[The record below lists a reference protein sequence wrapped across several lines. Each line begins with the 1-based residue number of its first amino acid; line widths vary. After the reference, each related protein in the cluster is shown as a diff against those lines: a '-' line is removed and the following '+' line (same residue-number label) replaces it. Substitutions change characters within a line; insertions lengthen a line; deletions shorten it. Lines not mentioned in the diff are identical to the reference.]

1 MCYEEEKPGGE
12 NESAIDGHVRLSCR
26 TCSADKIHTIAI
38 FSRFLTWVVTLYL
51 LWTLGSEI
59 VLVIPSVRG
68 NVCSLL
74 PLMVSGTDNL
84 RLSFDNLSSF
94 NIGLLS

>member
-26 TCSADKIHTIAI
+26 TCSADEIHTIAVI
-38 FSRFLTWVVTLYL
+38 SRFLTWVVTLYL

-68 NVCSLL
+68 NVCSLI
-74 PLMVSGTDNL
+74 P
-84 RLSFDNLSSF
+84 FDSVWKKSSST
-94 NIGLLS
+94 IM